1 MLAAIRWE
9 IVLFQ
14 DSPKKRDLNEFA
26 DQQKHKILIIL

>member
-9 IVLFQ
+9 IL
-14 DSPKKRDLNEFA
+14 SLHSLKERDLNEFA